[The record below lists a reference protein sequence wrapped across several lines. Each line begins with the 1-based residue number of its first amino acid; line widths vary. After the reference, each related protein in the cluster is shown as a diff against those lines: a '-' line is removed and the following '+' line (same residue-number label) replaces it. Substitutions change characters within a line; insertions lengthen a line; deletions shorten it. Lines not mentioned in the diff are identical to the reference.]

1 MNLSDIKTEST
12 LGPSGHAFRNVR
24 QEQAARKLAEVTP
37 LLTETLTHHWS
48 TGQGTRV
55 RHILWSLY
63 SCSHLVNLGDACSG
77 LDANLA
83 EAVGTAIHARLS
95 YGPEVEPLLG
105 EILRVS
111 GEFARFDREEAGYEL
126 TNSCAKAGHNVHW
139 KVRTA
144 KACGRCVPCIFRRA
158 SLHVADLDD
167 EVYGND
173 VLAGKEDEF
182 EDFYAL
188 LGLIRRNP
196 DDAEIARALLS
207 NGRLPIAKLDE
218 FVEVERRMIEEV
230 RSWLSAKASK
240 AIKKYARIK

>member
-1 MNLSDIKTEST
+1 MRPGFPCPAFAYAMNLSDAGTTEAEST
-12 LGPSGHAFRNVR
+12 HGPSGRAFGNVR

-83 EAVGTAIHARLS
+83 EAVGTAIHARLR

-111 GEFARFDREEAGYEL
+111 GEFARFDREE
-126 TNSCAKAGHNVHW
+126 
-139 KVRTA
+139 TA
-144 KACGRCVPCIFRRA
+144 TPEGLPVIYPPPPA
-158 SLHVADLDD
+158 SEEKLRQQADAVARQI
-167 EVYGND
+167 G
-173 VLAGKEDEF
+173 
-182 EDFYAL
+182 
-188 LGLIRRNP
+188 
-196 DDAEIARALLS
+196 
-207 NGRLPIAKLDE
+207 
-218 FVEVERRMIEEV
+218 
-230 RSWLSAKASK
+230 SK
-240 AIKKYARIK
+240 

>member
-1 MNLSDIKTEST
+1 MPRHRIAMNLSDIGTTEAEST
-12 LGPSGHAFRNVR
+12 HGPAGSVFRNVR

-83 EAVGTAIHARLS
+83 EAVGTAIHARLK

-111 GEFARFDREEAGYEL
+111 GEFSRFDREE
-126 TNSCAKAGHNVHW
+126 
-139 KVRTA
+139 TA
-144 KACGRCVPCIFRRA
+144 TPEGLPVIYPPTPA
-158 SLHVADLDD
+158 SAETLRQLADS
-167 EVYGND
+167 
-173 VLAGKEDEF
+173 
-182 EDFYAL
+182 
-188 LGLIRRNP
+188 
-196 DDAEIARALLS
+196 AE
-207 NGRLPIAKLDE
+207 
-218 FVEVERRMIEEV
+218 
-230 RSWLSAKASK
+230 RSTLE
-240 AIKKYARIK
+240 